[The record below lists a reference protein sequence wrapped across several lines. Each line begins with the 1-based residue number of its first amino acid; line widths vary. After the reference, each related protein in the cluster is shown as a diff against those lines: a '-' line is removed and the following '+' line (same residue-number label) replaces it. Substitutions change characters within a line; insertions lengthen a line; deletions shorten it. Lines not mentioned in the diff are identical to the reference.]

1 MAGLTHGLMRLVKA
15 RLPKGLLG
23 RSLLILVTPLVLLQL
38 VSAYVFYGTHWD
50 MVTRRLST
58 GLAGDIGTVADLLR
72 LYPGRAN
79 REAIFTTAGWRMGAE
94 FGLEE
99 GGILKHTGMLGAA
112 SPLETLLTGYSLET
126 NLMGAMAER
135 LGRPVFID
143 TVHSERTI
151 LIKVQLKDGV
161 LTVRVSRKRLYS
173 PTTTIFVLWM
183 VGTSMLLFGIATL
196 FMRNQ
201 VRAVRRLAA
210 AADSFG
216 KGLDVPNFR
225 AEGAAEVRQAAA
237 AFTLMRDRLKRQV
250 AQRTEM
256 LAGVSHDLRT
266 PLTRMKLQLAMMT
279 GEDVADLTEDV
290 ADMERMVEG
299 YLAFA
304 RGEGTEK
311 AEQTDLVALLED
323 VAGKLRRE
331 GAAVDL
337 HCEEEITLL
346 CRPHAMA
353 RTLMNL
359 AGNAVRY
366 GRHVAIRA
374 GRRADGIEVIIDDD
388 GPGIPA
394 DKREEVFKA
403 FVRLE
408 SSRNPQ
414 TGGVGLGLTIARDV
428 ARAHGGDLLLS
439 ESPEGGLRAT
449 IRLPI

>member
-1 MAGLTHGLMRLVKA
+1 MAGLSRGLLRLIKA

-99 GGILKHTGMLGAA
+99 GGILKRTGMLGAA
-112 SPLETLLTGYSLET
+112 SPLETLLTGYSLEA

-143 TVHSERTI
+143 TVHSERSI
-151 LIKVQLKDGV
+151 LINVQLRDGV

-266 PLTRMKLQLAMMT
+266 PLTRMKLQLAMME
-279 GEDVADLTEDV
+279 GEGVADLAEDV

-311 AEQTDLVALLED
+311 AEHTDLVALLED
-323 VAGKLRRE
+323 VAAKLRRE

-337 HCEEEITLL
+337 HCEEEISLL

-366 GRHVAIRA
+366 ARHVAIRA
-374 GRRADGIEVIIDDD
+374 GRRADGVEVIIDDD

-414 TGGVGLGLTIARDV
+414 TGGVGLGLTIARDLV
-428 ARAHGGDLLLS
+428 RSHGGELALED
-439 ESPEGGLRAT
+439 SPLGGLRVRL
-449 IRLPI
+449 RLPL